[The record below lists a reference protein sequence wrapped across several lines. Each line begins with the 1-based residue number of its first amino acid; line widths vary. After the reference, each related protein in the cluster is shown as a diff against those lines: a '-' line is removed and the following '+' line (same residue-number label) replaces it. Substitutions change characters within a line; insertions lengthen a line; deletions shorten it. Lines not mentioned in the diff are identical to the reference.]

1 MLCSKLAQRIGLLE
15 KLSIYVAVKE
25 RIAYYN
31 ATVKSLM
38 MYGSNVWSNISKENL
53 ERTGISKLQKH
64 AAHVILG
71 VSTRVRSKPLFEELG
86 WIPFTEEI
94 KIRKA
99 VVCYNRVNENCPQ
112 YMNNLLRTNSEFH
125 NRTTRYSNFLIKLPV
140 IKRKKEGGRSF
151 SVVAGQIWNALPISL
166 RKAPSLKTFKSDFL
180 NFLRS

>member
-15 KLSIYVAVKE
+15 KLPIYVPVKE

-53 ERTGISKLQKH
+53 ERISKSQKH

-99 VVCYNRVNENCPQ
+99 VVCYNHVNENCPQ

-166 RKAPSLKTFKSDFL
+166 RKAPSLKTFKSDISNKFACL
-180 NFLRS
+180 